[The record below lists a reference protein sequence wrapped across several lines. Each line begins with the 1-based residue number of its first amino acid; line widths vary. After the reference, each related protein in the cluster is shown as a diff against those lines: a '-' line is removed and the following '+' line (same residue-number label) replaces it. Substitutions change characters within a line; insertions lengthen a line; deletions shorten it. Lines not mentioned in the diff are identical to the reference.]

1 MIWREILLPSFSHP
15 GDEGDD
21 PQMGNP
27 LRNLCRTTFG
37 DHCQQI
43 LHFQGLFPS
52 DVALESKIFEFFAQ
66 RTASALSYASHFTDD
81 MDPSFLALEPDSHA
95 APTAKPSIRKVNAW
109 QFLNLPELWTPR
121 RIGKKRK
128 LPKKGADMHL
138 FWNSSTPHELL
149 AGEAGLDYD
158 PVSLHGWGSRIDL
171 QCGSH

>member
-1 MIWREILLPSFSHP
+1 MTHKWAIPSAISAEQHLEITAGKYSTFEVSSPLMLHWRVRFPSFSP
-15 GDEGDD
+15 NA
-21 PQMGNP
+21 Q
-27 LRNLCRTTFG
+27 L
-37 DHCQQI
+37 Q
-43 LHFQGLFPS
+43 PS
-52 DVALESKIFEFFAQ
+52 
-66 RTASALSYASHFTDD
+66 RMPASHFTDD

-138 FWNSSTPHELL
+138 FRNSSTPHELL